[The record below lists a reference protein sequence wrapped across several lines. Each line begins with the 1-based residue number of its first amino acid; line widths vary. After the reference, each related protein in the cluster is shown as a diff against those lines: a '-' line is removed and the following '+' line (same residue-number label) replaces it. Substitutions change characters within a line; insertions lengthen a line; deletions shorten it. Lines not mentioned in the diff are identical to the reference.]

1 MPSDLVRYLFVA
13 AFGEVTETS
22 PRLHDFPKCLLP
34 EHKNVDRENV
44 ARSIFKDRFRVQ
56 LAKQHAMTVTSHI
69 AKDGHAFIHPRAIQ
83 CRSLTV
89 REAARLQTFPDS
101 YVFLG
106 NRTSQYTQV
115 GNAVPPY
122 LARQIAAIVADT
134 LNRAG
139 LLASPPES
147 RVAMAA

>member
-1 MPSDLVRYLFVA
+1 MYDTLMQMGRWFGYLFVSS
-13 AFGEVTETS
+13 FGRETGRS
-22 PRLHDFPKCLLP
+22 PKLSDFPPCLLP
-34 EHKNVDRENV
+34 EHRNIDPTSLG
-44 ARSIFKDRFRVQ
+44 AAIFKDRFRVQ
-56 LAKQHAMTVTSHI
+56 LGDRYSMTVTSHI
-69 AKDGHAFIHPRAIQ
+69 AKDGHAFIHYDEMQ

-122 LARQIAAIVADT
+122 LAVQIAEVVGDVMA
-134 LNRAG
+134 RAG
-139 LLASPPES
+139 LS
-147 RVAMAA
+147 